1 MMVFV
6 IDHCCKV
13 VCFLLFCEKIIL
25 MKKYSSLVLL
35 IVLFLAGSNQ
45 MRAQQNV
52 YVKEA
57 TIVSR
62 MMFHL
67 GQQNQLN
74 EYVSGWRIQILAT
87 TDRQMLEKVKAEFQR
102 DYPGMLVD
110 WQHDKPYYKLRA
122 GAFASKLEATEL
134 LYRLKK
140 KFPSAYPAKDNQIAA
155 RQLLGY

>member
-1 MMVFV
+1 
-6 IDHCCKV
+6 
-13 VCFLLFCEKIIL
+13 
-25 MKKYSSLVLL
+25 MKKYTSLTLWM
-35 IVLFLAGSNQ
+35 VLFLMVSSQ
-45 MRAQQNV
+45 VQAQQNV

-57 TIVSR
+57 TIVTR

-74 EYVSGWRIQILAT
+74 EYVPGWRIQILAT
-87 TDRQMLEKVKAEFQR
+87 TDRRMLEKVKTEFQR
-102 DYPGMLVD
+102 DYPGILID

-140 KFPSAYPAKDNQIAA
+140 KFPSAYQAKDNQIAA

>member
-1 MMVFV
+1 
-6 IDHCCKV
+6 
-13 VCFLLFCEKIIL
+13 
-25 MKKYSSLVLL
+25 MKKYTSLTLWM
-35 IVLFLAGSNQ
+35 VLFLIVSSQ
-45 MRAQQNV
+45 VQAQQNV

-57 TIVSR
+57 TIVTR

-67 GQQNQLN
+67 VQQNQLN
-74 EYVSGWRIQILAT
+74 EYVPGWRIQILAT
-87 TDRQMLEKVKAEFQR
+87 TDRRMLEKVKTEFQR
-102 DYPGMLVD
+102 DYPGILID

-140 KFPSAYPAKDNQIAA
+140 KFPSAYQAKDNQIAA

>member
-1 MMVFV
+1 
-6 IDHCCKV
+6 
-13 VCFLLFCEKIIL
+13 
-25 MKKYSSLVLL
+25 MKKYTSLTLWM
-35 IVLFLAGSNQ
+35 VLFLMGSSQ
-45 MRAQQNV
+45 VQAQQNV

-57 TIVSR
+57 TIVTR

-67 GQQNQLN
+67 VQQNQLN
-74 EYVSGWRIQILAT
+74 EYVPGWRIQILAT
-87 TDRQMLEKVKAEFQR
+87 TDRRMLEKVKTEFQR
-102 DYPGMLVD
+102 DYPGILID

-140 KFPSAYPAKDNQIAA
+140 KFPSAYQAKDNQIAA

>member
-1 MMVFV
+1 
-6 IDHCCKV
+6 
-13 VCFLLFCEKIIL
+13 
-25 MKKYSSLVLL
+25 MKKYNSLVWSIIL
-35 IVLFLAGSNQ
+35 VLVGSSQ
-45 MRAQQNV
+45 LKAQQNV

-57 TIVSR
+57 TIVTR
-62 MMFHL
+62 MMYHL

-74 EYVSGWRIQILAT
+74 QLVSGWRIQILAT

>member
-1 MMVFV
+1 
-6 IDHCCKV
+6 
-13 VCFLLFCEKIIL
+13 
-25 MKKYSSLVLL
+25 MKKYSSLMLFL
-35 IVLFLAGSNQ
+35 VLFLAGSSQ
-45 MRAQQNV
+45 MVAQQNV

-57 TIVSR
+57 TIVTR
-62 MMFHL
+62 MMYHL

-110 WQHDKPYYKLRA
+110 WKHDKPYYKLRA

-140 KFPSAYPAKDNQIAA
+140 KFPSAYPTKDNQIAA
-155 RQLLGY
+155 RLLLGY

>member
-1 MMVFV
+1 
-6 IDHCCKV
+6 
-13 VCFLLFCEKIIL
+13 
-25 MKKYSSLVLL
+25 MKKYTSLTLWM
-35 IVLFLAGSNQ
+35 VLFLIVSSQ
-45 MRAQQNV
+45 VQAQQNV

-57 TIVSR
+57 TIVTR

-74 EYVSGWRIQILAT
+74 EYVPGWRIQILAT
-87 TDRQMLEKVKAEFQR
+87 TDRRMLEKVKTEFQR
-102 DYPGMLVD
+102 DYPGILID

-140 KFPSAYPAKDNQIAA
+140 KFPSAYQAKDNQIAA